1 MKMDKFE
8 KGDLVIHKRRETVGV
23 VTEALN
29 HVGMGYPLYKVHWL
43 YSHGPRSCVKGEL
56 RLLEKEL
63 IPDKE

>member
-1 MKMDKFE
+1 MDKFE
-8 KGDLVIHKRRETVGV
+8 KGDLVIRKNFGTVGV
-23 VTEALN
+23 VIEALN

-43 YSHGPRSCVKGEL
+43 YSRGPRSCVKGEL